1 MRLGWVEP
9 MTMPSASLDSLAG
22 SASPLADAEHRSELR
37 ASRVLLPLLVV
48 ISMLGPLA
56 LNILLPSLPGL
67 VQVFGAS
74 RETVQLTLSL
84 FLAGMAVSQ
93 LVLGPLADRFG
104 RRPVLLWALVIFI
117 AASAAACLAATIDGL
132 IVARIAQA
140 VGATAGITLARAIV
154 RDLYARDQAASMI
167 GYVTMGM
174 VVAPML
180 APSLGGALDERF
192 GWRAIFVACLVLGML
207 ALLATAFL
215 LPETRPR
222 SMSHVGA
229 GEIARRTL
237 RLLRNR
243 RFLGYAATSALVS
256 AAFFSFVGGAPYL
269 IIDVLGL
276 DKSVYG
282 LWFVLTAGGYM
293 VGNFISGRYSQRV
306 GIERMIVI
314 GCVSALLGSGL
325 ILALAWAASPSATAL
340 FVPMILVSLGNGFVM
355 PNAIAA
361 GVSVDPEAAGAASG
375 LMGFLQMGLGGVA
388 SFTAGRA
395 ATASALPLGGEML
408 VFALLAC
415 VVAFA
420 AQRALARAA

>member
-1 MRLGWVEP
+1 
-9 MTMPSASLDSLAG
+9 MTMPSSLDALAG
-22 SASPLADAEHRSELR
+22 ASPPLGDAERRTELR
-37 ASRVLLPLLVV
+37 ASRVLVPLLVV
-48 ISMLGPLA
+48 VSMLGPLS

-67 VQVFGAS
+67 VQVFAAS

-93 LVLGPLADRFG
+93 LVLGPLADRYG

-132 IVARIAQA
+132 ILARIAQA
-140 VGATAGITLARAIV
+140 LGATAGITLGRAVI
-154 RDLYARDQAASMI
+154 RDLYARDKAASMI

-192 GWRAIFVACLVLGML
+192 GWRAIFVACLVLGLL

-222 SMSHVGA
+222 SMRHAGA
-229 GEIARRTL
+229 GEIARRTV

-243 RFLGYAATSALVS
+243 RFLGYAGSSALVS

-269 IIDVLGL
+269 VIDVLGL

-293 VGNFISGRYSQRV
+293 VGNFISGRYSQRI
-306 GIERMIVI
+306 GIDRMILL
-314 GCVSALLGSGL
+314 GSLLALLGAGL
-325 ILALAWAASPSATAL
+325 ILALAWGASPSAMAL
-340 FVPMILVSLGNGFVM
+340 FVPMILVSLGNGFVL

-375 LMGFLQMGLGGVA
+375 LMGLLQMGLGGVA

-395 ATASALPLGGEML
+395 ATTSALPLGGEM
-408 VFALLAC
+408 VAFALLAC

-420 AQRALARAA
+420 VHRAVVRTA